1 MHRDHRHFARQEN
14 AMNRQ
19 YHAQTLGQRPTAPK
33 PVAATSSAM
42 LGTSLL
48 ITRSPRHNRA
58 LAGLLRAPSGRVT

>member
-1 MHRDHRHFARQEN
+1 
-14 AMNRQ
+14 MNRQ
-19 YHAQTLGQRPTAPK
+19 YHAQTLGQRPAPK
-33 PVAATSSAM
+33 PVAATSSAL